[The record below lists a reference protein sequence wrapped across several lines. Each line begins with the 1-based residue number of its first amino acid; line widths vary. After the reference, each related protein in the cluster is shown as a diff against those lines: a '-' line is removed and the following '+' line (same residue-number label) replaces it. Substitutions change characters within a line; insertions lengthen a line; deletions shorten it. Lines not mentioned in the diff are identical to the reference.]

1 MINCGQSISR
11 IKCTVLG
18 ILNLET
24 LRLLPC
30 DQRVTSSNLETAV
43 HLPSPRS
50 HTVGASC
57 IGSPFRPFEL
67 LKLKHAY
74 SYQKQGSVSSGYY
87 IYKWNE
93 YFKLCC
99 CMTWLWYQL
108 KLNNFLLWLQLWL
121 FQRTGQKE
129 TWLKKIPWH
138 ISQEATYLTCFVCVI
153 LLRF

>member
-1 MINCGQSISR
+1 MHGFRHFESGNVKVAALWSEGHEFKSR
-11 IKCTVLG
+11 NSRTS
-18 ILNLET
+18 T
-24 LRLLPC
+24 L
-30 DQRVTSSNLETAV
+30 
-43 HLPSPRS
+43 PRS

-108 KLNNFLLWLQLWL
+108 KLKIIFYCGYSFDFFKGLVRRKLDWKRFLGTFHKRQ
-121 FQRTGQKE
+121 
-129 TWLKKIPWH
+129 H
-138 ISQEATYLTCFVCVI
+138 I
-153 LLRF
+153 LRALYVLYY